1 MIKKIYQFYTQVKQ
15 EVYKVHWLEKK
26 NIFSLVAIVIITIS
40 VTSLICVAID
50 YIIHNLI
57 NFIITI

>member
-15 EVYKVHWLEKK
+15 EVCKVHWLEKK
-26 NIFSLVAIVIITIS
+26 YIFSLVAIVVITIA
-40 VTSLICVAID
+40 VTSLICLAID

-57 NFIITI
+57 NFILTI